1 MKNVPNKRESKLPPE
16 LYQPT
21 IKDVQILSGKTAST
35 ASRRLQEL
43 RIALNREEHQAVF
56 LTEFCSYFGYPLQ
69 GSCELLGVP
78 YKNESLQKQMS

>member
-1 MKNVPNKRESKLPPE
+1 MKNVPNKKESKLPPE

-43 RIALNREEHQAVF
+43 REALNREDHQAVF
-56 LTEFCSYFGYPLQ
+56 LTELCKYFAYPLRE
-69 GSCELLGVP
+69 SCEQLGVP
-78 YKNESLQKQMS
+78 YNNN